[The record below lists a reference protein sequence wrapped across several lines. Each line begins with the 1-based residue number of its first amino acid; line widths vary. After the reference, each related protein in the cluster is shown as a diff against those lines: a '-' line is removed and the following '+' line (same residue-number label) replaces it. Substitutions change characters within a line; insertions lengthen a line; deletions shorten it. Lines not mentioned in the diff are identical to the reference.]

1 MGSSLKLKYFVVECL
16 CKVDEIVQLSALY
29 VIIHNQFNQEKC
41 KSIRKICVLHGQTII
56 EKENKTEKKIMNCS
70 KNCHGVIGVPWP
82 PEKVEAIGY
91 STLGVIP

>member
-1 MGSSLKLKYFVVECL
+1 M
-16 CKVDEIVQLSALY
+16 QLSALSN
-29 VIIHNQFNQEKC
+29 IIHYQFNQEKC
-41 KSIRKICVLHGQTII
+41 KIIRKNVILHGQTII

-70 KNCHGVIGVPWP
+70 KKCHGVIGVPWP